1 VNEVLYYTGR
11 TLLVVGWLL
20 LAGSAWRLRA
30 TARNPW
36 TGIALA
42 AALFASVRAWPW
54 NYRLLDGARAVLRG
68 FGVYDERLAA
78 KIVVGALL
86 VIVVVSLVRSLRRVR
101 WSSSAR
107 GCALATG
114 VFGCLLAIETM
125 SLRRGRW
132 SSSARGCALATGVF
146 GCLLAIETMS
156 LDEAL
161 PGWLLEQP
169 VRYLFEGAC
178 VIAALLAARDW
189 RRSS

>member
-1 VNEVLYYTGR
+1 MNDVLYYASR
-11 TLLVVGWLL
+11 TLLVVAWLL
-20 LAGSAWRLRA
+20 VAMGAWRLRA
-30 TARNPW
+30 AARSPW

-86 VIVVVSLVRSLRRVR
+86 AVVVVSLVRSLRRAR

-107 GCALATG
+107 GCALASG
-114 VFGCLLAIETM
+114 
-125 SLRRGRW
+125 
-132 SSSARGCALATGVF
+132 AL

-156 LDEAL
+156 LDDAL
-161 PGWLLEQP
+161 PGWLLAQP
-169 VRYLFEGAC
+169 GRYVFEGAC
-178 VIAALLAARDW
+178 VIAAMLAVRRA
-189 RRSS
+189 RSSAWTS

>member
-1 VNEVLYYTGR
+1 MNEVLYYTGR

-125 SLRRGRW
+125 SL
-132 SSSARGCALATGVF
+132 
-146 GCLLAIETMS
+146 
-156 LDEAL
+156 DEAL